1 MNNND
6 IEGKNNIDSTVENDD
21 DNQGLEANQ
30 HNSARI
36 KNSSSV
42 VDITR
47 YGDISK
53 GILDITDTPDV
64 AVWNKSVQIKSD
76 VANMVKRPK
85 KRENVGAQTIGI
97 GLRKERNK
105 DDDDKESSTII
116 DPANREDIDEV
127 VNSGSTLT
135 DKA

>member
-6 IEGKNNIDSTVENDD
+6 IAGKNNIDSTVENDD
-21 DNQGLEANQ
+21 DDQDLEANQ
-30 HNSARI
+30 HNSAKI

-64 AVWNKSVQIKSD
+64 AVWNKSVQIKSG
-76 VANMVKRPK
+76 VANMVKYSK
-85 KRENVGAQTIGI
+85 ERENGEAQTIGI

-105 DDDDKESSTII
+105 DDDKESSTII
-116 DPANREDIDEV
+116 DPANQEDIDEV
-127 VNSGSTLT
+127 VDSRSTLT